1 MTSVSSGQQ
10 VNISATFKN
19 YQSSPQNYVFI
30 TQVEKDG
37 VTFSIDWAAGTV
49 NAGQTDTASRL
60 WAPAGDYEPGDYTI
74 KVFVWDKLGGGPSSS
89 LSSSPSALS
98 EVGVSKISVVAP
110 TPGLLPPSPSPQQS
124 ELPQI

>member
-89 LSSSPSALS
+89 SSPSALS

-110 TPGLLPPSPSPQQS
+110 TPGLLPPSPSLQQQS